1 MASRQQVFAKP
12 QEVKHMKDKSRGV
25 RLKMSAAS
33 KDLIVLVSMGILLF
47 VFASVFHVFERF
59 AEFHQKYGVEPIDD
73 LIIVLAVMAIAFA
86 FFSLRRW
93 RELQKALVD
102 IATLRGLLPI
112 CASCQKIRDDAG
124 YWNRLE
130 FYIEN
135 HSEAELFHT
144 ICPDCL
150 KKLYGITRSADEEM
164 GGSIPER
171 IEE

>member
-1 MASRQQVFAKP
+1 
-12 QEVKHMKDKSRGV
+12 MKDKPRGV
-25 RLKMSAAS
+25 RLKISTAS
-33 KDLIVLVSMGILLF
+33 KDLIVLVSMGILMYA
-47 VFASVFHVFERF
+47 FANAFHVFERF
-59 AEFHQKYGVEPIDD
+59 AEFHRKYGVEPIDD
-73 LIIVLAVMAIAFA
+73 LIIVFAVLAIAFA

-102 IATLRGLLPI
+102 IATLQGLLPI

-144 ICPDCL
+144 ICPECL
-150 KKLYGITRSADEEM
+150 KKLYGITPHADEEM
-164 GGSIPER
+164 SGSISER
-171 IEE
+171 IKK